1 MNKVACETR
10 QSTKSFLLKKN
21 SFSSS
26 LDSRIEKEHNSY
38 KKILFFLLSINI
50 DLRVFP
56 VNSMIDNNDKML
68 VR

>member
-10 QSTKSFLLKKN
+10 QSTKSFSIEEKILSLLL
-21 SFSSS
+21 SI
-26 LDSRIEKEHNSY
+26 LGIEKEHNSCN
-38 KKILFFLLSINI
+38 KILFLYINI